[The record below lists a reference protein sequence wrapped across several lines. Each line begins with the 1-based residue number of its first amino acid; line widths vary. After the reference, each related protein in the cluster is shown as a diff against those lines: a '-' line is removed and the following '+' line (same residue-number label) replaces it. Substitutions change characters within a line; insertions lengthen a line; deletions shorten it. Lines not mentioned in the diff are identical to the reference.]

1 MSDLIPDLQTY
12 KEAMAAWQ
20 SAPAGSRPTPTLA
33 AIQAAF
39 PAYRFKILRN
49 GSNGWR
55 NGTLLVDLVM
65 AGLMP
70 VAANQI
76 LITQGQIQSVATITE
91 INWADG
97 STYTAVLISGDGKRT
112 IRGSIGT
119 GGTQFVASGNLVAA
133 NGLGSMAVVVTLPQ
147 VTAPPPAPAPTPT
160 PTPTALSVSAALRD
174 MVARN
179 SNDWG
184 PALNPVW
191 GFNSEGDPA
200 TGSYAYIDTGIRA
213 ADVGPT
219 GAIGPHYPANA
230 TLDNTGFVGVGET
243 VQKFPWWVLD
253 DAFQKRNVSTNTRVQ
268 MADMGHIVYGLDGSI
283 LQSDSDTMH
292 RSLSQFGSLYWF
304 WGDYTIVIPDG
315 NGLDQARL
323 ESDGFSIGAIGMNNY
338 AGRGWCIHG
347 FPLPVYRASRN
358 TWVNNVAGSVV
369 FCRARKILH
378 DPNGPD
384 DRSQSGLMLNLGADY
399 SVPGVRMIGA
409 SMHNRW
415 CEITNDWQWFYCTD
429 MNPTFFSAH
438 IPPGWIA

>member
-253 DAFQKRNVSTNTRVQ
+253 DAFQKRNVPGTGSLVRALRDYWQEAKKGGKDFPIYFITASPPQ
-268 MADMGHIVYGLDGSI
+268 LESKIHDKLAYDGI
-283 LQSDSDTMH
+283 YPFGIFCKDNLQNVRPGRLWRLTQQVGYKLQSLLQLRLHLADDVRQILWGDDSEADAVIY
-292 RSLSQFGSLYWF
+292 SLYS
-304 WGDYTIVIPDG
+304 D
-315 NGLDQARL
+315 LCARRL
-323 ESDGFSIGAIGMNNY
+323 EERD
-338 AGRGWCIHG
+338 
-347 FPLPVYRASRN
+347 
-358 TWVNNVAGSVV
+358 
-369 FCRARKILH
+369 ARQILKH
-378 DPNGPD
+378 
-384 DRSQSGLMLNLGADY
+384 
-399 SVPGVRMIGA
+399 
-409 SMHNRW
+409 
-415 CEITNDWQWFYCTD
+415 FK
-429 MNPTFFSAH
+429 AH
-438 IPPGWIA
+438 LRIPPTPNEATP